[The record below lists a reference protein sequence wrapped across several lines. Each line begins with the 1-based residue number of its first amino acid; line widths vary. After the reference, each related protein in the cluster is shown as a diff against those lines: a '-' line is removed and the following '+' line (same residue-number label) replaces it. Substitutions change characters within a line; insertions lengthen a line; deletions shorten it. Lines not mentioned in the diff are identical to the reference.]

1 MGVSGVGGCNFRKHV
16 SDEIESHLHRKAR
29 TNSNFLK
36 RIIIEGKSIGE
47 SYCNGDT
54 TENRKKIYKVL
65 KLLCD
70 SSSQNQSDEML
81 LLEYINCYGEIVFGY
96 NGKSSSTLYKD
107 MTETIDK
114 IAAGHVQ
121 INGIKK
127 ETKNKIIVLLFISK
141 LKLAY
146 QDDKALREYKP
157 VKDFVKTVSSVVIDS
172 VLDLVH
178 ASISRRILSLFS
190 TSRLPEEADATPGKL
205 TVAISNKSTDANEAF
220 RLIEGFQIPEKISTL
235 PISEVI
241 KLANTVSA
249 YAIDEIKKNIE
260 SLKNKKQISE
270 KADTINEAFNKALSE
285 RLSEHLKKISIDER
299 EEKQ

>member
-29 TNSNFLK
+29 TNSNILK
-36 RIIIEGKSIGE
+36 RGANLSKSVAE
-47 SYCNGDT
+47 SYLNGDT
-54 TENRKKIYKVL
+54 TESRRKIYKTL
-65 KLLCD
+65 KL
-70 SSSQNQSDEML
+70 SSQDQSDETL

-107 MTETIDK
+107 MTKTINK
-114 IAAGHVQ
+114 IADGDFQ
-121 INGIKK
+121 IDGIKK
-127 ETKNKIIVLLFISK
+127 ETKNKIIVMLFISK

-146 QDDKALREYKP
+146 QDDKALKEYKP
-157 VKDFVKTVSSVVIDS
+157 VKDFLKTVSSFMIDS

-178 ASISRRILSLFS
+178 ASVSRRIFSLFS
-190 TSRLPEEADATPGKL
+190 ISCLPEEADAAPGNL

-220 RLIEGFQIPEKISTL
+220 RLIAGFHIPEKINTL

-241 KLANTVSA
+241 KLANTVSVR
-249 YAIDEIKKNIE
+249 AIDEIKRNIE

-285 RLSEHLKKISIDER
+285 HLSERLKKISIDGR